1 MRLEEVIKRQGEY
14 LERAAVPEGR
24 TDAEWIISAVT
35 GLGRVRL
42 RLEKDAVL
50 TQEQCKET
58 ERLCARRAQR
68 EPLQYILGT
77 QSFMSLELHTDAR
90 ALIPRPE
97 TELLGEYCVQ
107 EIKRAYGE
115 KRPVLLLDMC
125 TGSGALALGIAA
137 QAGNVRA
144 VGADIS
150 REALT
155 LAAENCALCGLEDRV
170 SFVRSDLFS
179 SVEGQYDAIVSNP
192 PYIPSKVILS
202 LEPEVRS
209 YEPKLALDGGET
221 GTEIYARLIPQAAQ
235 RLKEG
240 GFLAL
245 EAEDFEFDAIERM
258 FDDTGCFENFRT
270 FCDYSG
276 QKRFCSAKRK

>member
-14 LERAAVPEGR
+14 LEWAAVPEGR

-107 EIKRAYGE
+107 EIKRAYGR
-115 KRPVLLLDMC
+115 KKTRFTAGYVHRQRRAGVGYC
-125 TGSGALALGIAA
+125 GAGGQCSGSGRGYKP
-137 QAGNVRA
+137 G
-144 VGADIS
+144 GADAGGGKL
-150 REALT
+150 RALRSGGQG
-155 LAAENCALCGLEDRV
+155 ELCKK
-170 SFVRSDLFS
+170 RS
-179 SVEGQYDAIVSNP
+179 V
-192 PYIPSKVILS
+192 
-202 LEPEVRS
+202 
-209 YEPKLALDGGET
+209 
-221 GTEIYARLIPQAAQ
+221 
-235 RLKEG
+235 
-240 GFLAL
+240 FL
-245 EAEDFEFDAIERM
+245 
-258 FDDTGCFENFRT
+258 C
-270 FCDYSG
+270 
-276 QKRFCSAKRK
+276 

>member
-50 TQEQCKET
+50 TQEQCEET

-107 EIKRAYGE
+107 
-115 KRPVLLLDMC
+115 
-125 TGSGALALGIAA
+125 ALGIAA

-235 RLKEG
+235 RLKTG

-245 EAEDFEFDAIERM
+245 EAEEFEFDAIERM

>member
-50 TQEQCKET
+50 TQEQCGKI

-137 QAGNVRA
+137 QAGNVPLRDRSKGEHRVFLFFRVVFSAPAGRRA
-144 VGADIS
+144 
-150 REALT
+150 
-155 LAAENCALCGLEDRV
+155 
-170 SFVRSDLFS
+170 
-179 SVEGQYDAIVSNP
+179 
-192 PYIPSKVILS
+192 S
-202 LEPEVRS
+202 L
-209 YEPKLALDGGET
+209 L
-221 GTEIYARLIPQAAQ
+221 
-235 RLKEG
+235 
-240 GFLAL
+240 
-245 EAEDFEFDAIERM
+245 
-258 FDDTGCFENFRT
+258 
-270 FCDYSG
+270 
-276 QKRFCSAKRK
+276 